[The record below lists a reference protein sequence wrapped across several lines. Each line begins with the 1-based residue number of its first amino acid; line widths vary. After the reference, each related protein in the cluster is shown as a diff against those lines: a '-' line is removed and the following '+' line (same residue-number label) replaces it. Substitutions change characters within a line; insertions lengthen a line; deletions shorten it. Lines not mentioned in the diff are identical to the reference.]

1 MTKRLV
7 LFPTLAIPLVFS
19 ALALAAPK
27 PRRPN
32 GAASKPKGIASALPT
47 PAVAP
52 TPTALAPAAGKPK
65 ALAEELTGSALASYE
80 QGKVLFEHGDF
91 GTAHAKFKQA
101 YDASGNPRLL
111 WNMAACSAKEKR
123 YALAI
128 AEVERHLELGR
139 RTLTPEQIEKADAFR
154 AEVSG
159 YVATATVSA
168 TPSGAML
175 RIDDEPRGELFAPRN
190 FYLDVGKHEVHLE
203 KADHE
208 PLTQTVT
215 VRDVGK
221 VTFAFTLKPV
231 AVAATRLVVQTDVDG
246 VIEVDGAPVGK
257 GLYEGDVKPGVHRL
271 RIVAPG
277 KVPYEAVVEVASGA
291 TKQLTVT
298 LSAAAGALAPV
309 PVAGA
314 PRDEASGAWWP
325 WAVGGAVLAAGAGV
339 GAYVLMKPEPI
350 PGIPT
355 TSGTLGTLEVR

>member
-1 MTKRLV
+1 MKQPVFIRGLV
-7 LFPTLAIPLVFS
+7 VVLMASSLAF
-19 ALALAAPK
+19 AQA
-27 PRRPN
+27 
-32 GAASKPKGIASALPT
+32 
-47 PAVAP
+47 
-52 TPTALAPAAGKPK
+52 KPK

-128 AEVERHLELGR
+128 GEVERHLALGR
-139 RTLTPEQIEKADAFR
+139 RTLTADQVEKAEAFR

-168 TPSGAML
+168 TPSGAEL
-175 RIDDEPRGELFAPRN
+175 RIDDEPRGELSAPSS
-190 FYLDVGKHEVHLE
+190 FYLDVGKHEIHLE
-203 KADHE
+203 KAGHE

-215 VRDVGK
+215 VREVGK

-231 AVAATRLVVQTDVDG
+231 AVAATRLVVRTDADG
-246 VIEVDGAPVGK
+246 AIELDGAPAGR
-257 GLYEGDVKPGVHRL
+257 GLYEGDVKAGVHRL
-271 RIVAPG
+271 RVVAPE
-277 KVPYEAVVEVASGA
+277 KVPYEAMVEVAAGA
-291 TKQLTVT
+291 TKQLTVS

-309 PVAGA
+309 PAA
-314 PRDEASGAWWP
+314 RARSEEASGAWWP
-325 WAVGGAVLAAGAGV
+325 WALGGAVLAAGAGV

-350 PGIPT
+350 PGAPT
-355 TSGTLGTLEVR
+355 TSGTLGNLEVR